1 MQDTVELVVGAEP
14 WELTLP
20 AAKRIELE
28 RAPVVPPACT
38 AAELVRA
45 ALEKPFHFEALRR
58 ALTPDDRVCVVVDPR
73 LPHFV
78 PMLCE
83 VLAHIGSAGVNL
95 SAVTVLSPPGASDA
109 WMDEL
114 PDDFTDVTAETHD
127 PANEKKLAYLATT
140 KGGRR
145 AYLNR
150 SLVEADF
157 MVALTGRRYDPARHI
172 GGAEVALF
180 PELSNEET
188 RAANAGPF
196 TREIQWS
203 GREESEEV
211 AWLLGTPFFVQVI
224 EGSGDSVQEVVA
236 GLVESSAEGKRRQ
249 DARWKLTA
257 PERGDVVLAA
267 LSGARERI
275 TFLDIARA
283 AANAARVAKP
293 GGRVAVLTDA
303 APDLGDAMHWLRD
316 LDEPKAP
323 AARLAKEKPADWA
336 ECRYWCAAAQKA
348 GVFFASGYPD
358 EVVEELFATPIHSR
372 SEVQRLLDGA
382 ESAIVIPDAHKARA
396 ALALS
401 VYGSQ
406 EKE

>member
-20 AAKRIELE
+20 AAKRIALE
-28 RAPVVPPACT
+28 RAPVVPPTGT
-38 AAELVRA
+38 AAVLVRA
-45 ALEKPFHFEALRR
+45 ALEKPHNFEALRR

-73 LPHFV
+73 LPYFV

-83 VLAHIGSAGVNL
+83 VLTHIGSAGVNL
-95 SAVTVLSPPGASDA
+95 SAVTVLSPPGASEV

-114 PDDFTDVTAETHD
+114 PDEFTDVTAETHD
-127 PANEKKLAYLATT
+127 PANEKKHAYLATT

-145 AYLNR
+145 VYLNR

-157 MVALTGRRYDPARHI
+157 TVALTGRRYDPARHI
-172 GGAEVALF
+172 AGAEVALY

-188 RAANAGPF
+188 RAAHAGPF
-196 TREIQWS
+196 TREHPWGGQ
-203 GREESEEV
+203 EEATEV

-224 EGSGDSVQEVVA
+224 EGCGDSVQEVVA
-236 GLVESSAEGKRRQ
+236 GLVDSSAEGKRRQ

-257 PERGDVVLAA
+257 PERADVVIAA
-267 LSGARERI
+267 LSGTRI

-323 AARLAKEKPADWA
+323 AQRLAREKPADWA
-336 ECRYWCAAAQKA
+336 ECRYWCAAAHKA

-358 EVVEELFATPIHSR
+358 EVVEELFAMPIHSR

-382 ESAIVIPDAHKARA
+382 ERVIVIPDAHKARV
-396 ALALS
+396 ALAHSLRD
-401 VYGSQ
+401 SQ
-406 EKE
+406 ETE